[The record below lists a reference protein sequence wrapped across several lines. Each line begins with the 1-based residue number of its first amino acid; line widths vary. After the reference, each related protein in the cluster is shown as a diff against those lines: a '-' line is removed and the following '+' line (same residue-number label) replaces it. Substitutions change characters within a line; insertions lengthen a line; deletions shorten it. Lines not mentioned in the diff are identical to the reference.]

1 MKIRQAELKDAKDI
15 LALIKGK
22 AEFDDCLDS
31 LLSSENNIID
41 AFFSNSPKSW
51 ALLAEVDSQ
60 LAGIAT
66 YYNIYSTLKA
76 KPGVWLDD
84 LFIFPQYRKFG
95 ISRQLIKK
103 WCFLS
108 EKSGCCRIDWIVAR
122 DNINGRQFYESIGAK
137 IFDDVRHARMDEAA
151 INNLLKANA

>member
-1 MKIRQAELKDAKDI
+1 M
-15 LALIKGK
+15 
-22 AEFDDCLDS
+22 
-31 LLSSENNIID
+31 
-41 AFFSNSPKSW
+41 
-51 ALLAEVDSQ
+51 AEVDSQ

-103 WCFLS
+103 SCFLS

-122 DNINGRQFYESIGAK
+122 DDIDGRQFYESIGAK

>member
-31 LLSSENNIID
+31 LLPSENNIID
-41 AFFSNSPKSW
+41 AFFSNLPKSW

-103 WCFLS
+103 
-108 EKSGCCRIDWIVAR
+108 
-122 DNINGRQFYESIGAK
+122 
-137 IFDDVRHARMDEAA
+137 
-151 INNLLKANA
+151 